1 MNSRFFNLLLNSV
14 SSFSDVQFILLKNK
28 INNLNHTDFIS
39 VNLDK
44 ISEVDYCRYCK
55 SDVFIKWG
63 RRDGMQ
69 RYKCK
74 CCGKTFNCLSG
85 TPLAKLGRREQWIKY
100 ANCLIKGLSI
110 RKAATEC
117 NIHKNTS
124 FKWRHRFLFNTIDIK
139 ADNMNGIVELD
150 SIDEIKSYKG
160 SRNMP
165 RDPRKRGLSM
175 EEKIISK
182 EKFTVFFGRNRA
194 SHIYDKIFDNLCLG
208 KIDFSIDNILKYDSL
223 LFSEKNSIYGHF
235 TKVKPIQHSTIKER
249 KNKVKNNIVHID
261 NVKQYHSDL
270 CKWMKRFNGV
280 ATKYF
285 DNYLSWY
292 RFLDE
297 FKMQIKPE
305 TIVIR
310 AIRGGIYKKLPLFGT

>member
-1 MNSRFFNLLLNSV
+1 MDSQFFNVLLSSV
-14 SSFSDVQFILLKNK
+14 GSFSDVQFILLKNK
-28 INNLNHTDFIS
+28 IYNLNYTNFIS

-44 ISEVDYCRYCK
+44 ISNVDSCRHCN
-55 SDVFIKWG
+55 SEIFIKWG

-69 RYKCK
+69 RYKCR
-74 CCGKTFNCLSG
+74 CCAKTFNCLSG
-85 TPLAKLGRREQWIKY
+85 TPLAKLGRREKWIMY
-100 ANCLIKGLSI
+100 ANCLKKGLSI

-139 ADNMNGIVELD
+139 TNNMNGIVEID
-150 SIDEIKSYKG
+150 SMDEIKSYKG
-160 SRNMP
+160 SRNMH
-165 RDPRKRGLSM
+165 REPRKRGLSM
-175 EEKIISK
+175 EEKINFK

-194 SHIYDKIFDNLCLG
+194 SHIYDKIFNNPCLE
-208 KIDFSIDNILKYDSL
+208 KVDFSIDNILKYDSL
-223 LFSEKNSIYGHF
+223 LFSEKNSIYENF
-235 TKVKPIQHSTIKER
+235 TKEKLIQHTLIKER
-249 KNKVKNNIVHID
+249 KNSVKNNIVHID

-270 CKWMKRFNGV
+270 CKWMKRFHGV

-305 TIVIR
+305 TILIR
-310 AIRGGIYKKLPLFGT
+310 AIRGGIYKQQPLFVT

>member
-1 MNSRFFNLLLNSV
+1 MNLQFSNLLLSSV
-14 SSFSDVQFILLKNK
+14 ASFSDVQFVLLKNK
-28 INNLNHTDFIS
+28 IHNLNYTSFIS

-44 ISEVDYCRYCK
+44 ISDVDSCRHCK
-55 SDVFIKWG
+55 SSIFMKWG

-74 CCGKTFNCLSG
+74 CCRKTFNCLSG
-85 TPLAKLGRREQWIKY
+85 TPLARLGKRNKWIMY
-100 ANCLIKGLSI
+100 ANCLKKGFSV
-110 RKAATEC
+110 RKAAAEC

-139 ADNMNGIVELD
+139 TNNMNGIVEID
-150 SIDEIKSYKG
+150 SINEIISYKG

-165 RDPRKRGLSM
+165 RDPRKRGLSTY
-175 EEKIISK
+175 EKIKSK

-194 SHIYDKIFDNLCLG
+194 SHIYDKTFKDPCLT
-208 KIDFSIDNILKYDSL
+208 KVDFSIDNILKHDSL
-223 LFSEKNSIYGHF
+223 LFSEENSIYENF
-235 TKVKPIQHSTIKER
+235 TKVKSIQHSVIKER
-249 KNKVKNNIVHID
+249 KNMVKNNIVHID
-261 NVKQYHSDL
+261 NVKKYHSCL

-305 TIVIR
+305 TILIR
-310 AIRGGIYKKLPLFGT
+310 AISGGIYKQQAFFGL